1 MKHRKQQIVLLKEDY
16 YQLKSMGSVCKTFFC
31 KIFYTLAIFFFFH
44 NCLIMTKCHY
54 FQNKL
59 LRVMKH
65 RKQQIVLLREDY
77 YQLKSIGSVCK
88 TFYVKSSIHWVYI

>member
-1 MKHRKQQIVLLKEDY
+1 MKHRKQQIVLLREDY
-16 YQLKSMGSVCKTFFC
+16 YQLKSMGSVCKTFYV
-31 KIFYTLAIFFFFH
+31 KSSIHWLYFFFH